1 MNIPTNHQVITHQGI
16 PVAVVVP
23 YAEYAAAFADAVG
36 VYGQEAEE
44 GTVPHEVASRVLKEQ
59 ISPVR
64 AWREYL
70 GLTQAEVASRME
82 VSQSAFAQMEAPE
95 GKPRM
100 VTLKKVAAALGLTVA
115 QLKW

>member
-1 MNIPTNHQVITHQGI
+1 MNIPTNHQVITHQGV

-23 YAEYAAAFADAVG
+23 YEEYAAAFAGIA
-36 VYGQEAEE
+36 GQEVKET
-44 GTVPHEVASRVLKEQ
+44 TVPHEVASRVLKEQ
-59 ISPVR
+59 ISPIR

-70 GLTQAEVASRME
+70 GLTQAEVAARME

-95 GKPRM
+95 GKPRIS
-100 VTLKKVAAALGLTVA
+100 TLKKVAAALEVTTD

>member
-1 MNIPTNHQVITHQGI
+1 MNIPTSHQVIMHQGV

-23 YAEYAAAFADAVG
+23 YEEYAATFTDSAV
-36 VYGQEAEE
+36 QEAK
-44 GTVPHEVASRVLKEQ
+44 GATVPHEVASRVLRAQ
-59 ISPVR
+59 ISPIR

-70 GLTQAEVASRME
+70 GLTQAEVAARME
-82 VSQSAFAQMEAPE
+82 VSQSAFAQMEAPD

-100 VTLKKVAAALGLTVA
+100 NTLKKVAAALGLVAA

>member
-1 MNIPTNHQVITHQGI
+1 MHQGV

-23 YAEYAAAFADAVG
+23 YEEYAAAFADTVAHAG
-36 VYGQEAEE
+36 KEP
-44 GTVPHEVASRVLKEQ
+44 TVPHEVASRVLSEQ
-59 ISPVR
+59 ISPIR

-70 GLTQAEVASRME
+70 GLTQAEVAARME
-82 VSQSAFAQMEAPE
+82 VSQSAFAQMEAPD

-100 VTLKKVAAALGLTVA
+100 NTLKKVATALRLVST

>member
-1 MNIPTNHQVITHQGI
+1 M

-23 YAEYAAAFADAVG
+23 YEEYAAAFVDAAEQG
-36 VYGQEAEE
+36 HREA
-44 GTVPHEVASRVLKEQ
+44 TVPHEVAVRALREQ

-70 GLTQAEVASRME
+70 CLTQAEVARRMHI
-82 VSQSAFAQMEAPE
+82 SQSAFAQMEMPE
-95 GKPRM
+95 CSPS
-100 VTLKKVAAALGLTVA
+100 TPTIKKIAAAMELSPA

>member
-1 MNIPTNHQVITHQGI
+1 MNIPTSHQVIMHQGI

-23 YAEYAAAFADAVG
+23 YAEYTATFAGLAV
-36 VYGQEAEE
+36 QEATEA
-44 GTVPHEVASRVLKEQ
+44 TVPHEVASRVLKEQ

-70 GLTQAEVASRME
+70 GLTQSDVASRMD
-82 VSQSAFAQMEAPE
+82 VSQSAFAQMEAPDA
-95 GKPRM
+95 KPRM
-100 VTLKKVAAALGLTVA
+100 ATLKKIAAVLDIAPA

>member
-1 MNIPTNHQVITHQGI
+1 MNIPTNHQIIMHQGV

-23 YAEYAAAFADAVG
+23 YEEYAAAFADAA
-36 VYGQEAEE
+36 GQKA
-44 GTVPHEVASRVLKEQ
+44 TVPHEVAARVLKEQ

-64 AWREYL
+64 AWREHL
-70 GLTQAEVASRME
+70 GLTQAEVAARMG

-95 GKPRM
+95 SKPRM
-100 VTLKKVAAALGLTVA
+100 NTLTKIAAALGITTT